1 LWYYL
6 YKKVFELTEATIYLK
21 IVYKPVKN
29 RPVGCFGFM
38 RIFFIGFGQA
48 GGKIVDMF
56 IEQDRKIGRDSF
68 RAITVNTAR
77 TDLMGLKHIELK
89 DRILIGQTVVKGH
102 GVGTDNAAGA
112 KITIDE
118 SDSILSAI
126 DRRGTHDVD
135 AFMIVAG
142 LGGGTGSGGT
152 PVLVRQ
158 LKKVYHEPVYVLGI
172 LPAPEEGRLY
182 SLNAARSLATLI
194 KEADNTFIFD
204 NSAWKNEGESVKSAF
219 SRLNDEIVRRF
230 GVLFRAG
237 EIGKAGVGEMVVDS
251 SEIINTLRGGGISTV
266 GYAIAAVNSTRGKR
280 SVSGLIGGLAG
291 SLKKREATEEVLLGE
306 DRTAKIIS
314 LVRRAMLGRLTLP
327 CDFSTAERALVLVAG
342 PPDELDRKG
351 IEKAKSWVEENIAGV
366 EVRGG
371 DYPVNSNFVATVV
384 LLSTIGSAPRIR
396 ELLSIARETKEDAA
410 RAQERQP
417 LTIDEDIEPLFD

>member
-1 LWYYL
+1 
-6 YKKVFELTEATIYLK
+6 
-21 IVYKPVKN
+21 
-29 RPVGCFGFM
+29 M

-56 IEQDRKIGRDSF
+56 IAQDKKLDSKSF
-68 RAITVNTAR
+68 RGIVVNTAR
-77 TDLMGLKHIELK
+77 TDLMGLKTIPMK
-89 DRILIGQTVVKGH
+89 DRVLIGQTVVKGH

-112 KITIDE
+112 KITMDE
-118 SDSILSAI
+118 VDGIMSAI
-126 DRRGTHDVD
+126 DRVGTHDID
-135 AFMIVAG
+135 AFMIIAG

-152 PVLVRQ
+152 PVLARE

-182 SLNAARSLATLI
+182 SYNAARSLRTI
-194 KEADNTFIFD
+194 VHEADNTFLFD

-219 SRLNDEIVRRF
+219 QRLNDEIVRRF

-237 EIGKAGVGEMVVDS
+237 EMSRYGVGEMVVDS
-251 SEIINTLRGGGISTV
+251 SEIINTLRGGGITTV
-266 GYAIAAVNSTRGKR
+266 GYAITAVSSKQKKTG
-280 SVSGLIGGLAG
+280 VSGVITSIKDTIVRRGN
-291 SLKKREATEEVLLGE
+291 EEEGLLGE

-342 PPDELDRKG
+342 PPREIDRKG
-351 IEKAKSWVEENIAGV
+351 IEKSKSWVEENIAGV

-371 DYPVNSNFVATVV
+371 DYPVNSSYVAVV
-384 LLSTIGSAPRIR
+384 VVLSTIGNAPRIN
-396 ELLSIARETKEDAA
+396 ELLEIAKETKDDVYNPDKEKKSALF
-410 RAQERQP
+410 EH
-417 LTIDEDIEPLFD
+417 ESIEPLFE

>member
-1 LWYYL
+1 
-6 YKKVFELTEATIYLK
+6 
-21 IVYKPVKN
+21 
-29 RPVGCFGFM
+29 M

-56 IEQDRKIGRDSF
+56 LEQDKKIGRGSF
-68 RAITVNTAR
+68 RGIAVNTAR
-77 TDLMGLKHIELK
+77 TDLMGLKNIEMK
-89 DRILIGQTVVKGH
+89 DRLLIGQTVVKGH
-102 GVGTDNAAGA
+102 GVGTDNASGA
-112 KITIDE
+112 RITFDE
-118 SDSILSAI
+118 IDSIISAI
-126 DRRGTHDVD
+126 DTRGTHDVD

-152 PVLVRQ
+152 PVLARS
-158 LKKVYHEPVYVLGI
+158 LKKIYREPVYVLGI

-182 SLNAARSLATLI
+182 SYNAARSLATLV

-204 NSAWKNEGESVKSAF
+204 NSAWKNEGESIKSAF

-237 EIGKAGVGEMVVDS
+237 EVGSAGIGEMVVDS
-251 SEIINTLRGGGISTV
+251 SEIINTLRGGGITSV
-266 GYAIAAVNSTRGKR
+266 GYAITEVVSRKQKK
-280 SVSGLIGGLAG
+280 SVSGIIDGIKG
-291 SLKKREATEEVLLGE
+291 SIRKKEATEEVLLGE
-306 DRTAKIIS
+306 DRTAKVIS

-327 CDFSTAERALVLVAG
+327 CDFGTTERALVLVAG

-371 DYPVNSNFVATVV
+371 DYPVNSSYVAAVVVLATV
-384 LLSTIGSAPRIR
+384 GNAPRIK
-396 ELLSIARETKEDAA
+396 ELMEIARSTRDDASK
-410 RAQERQP
+410 
-417 LTIDEDIEPLFD
+417 IDEKKPLSFEEEIEPLFE